1 VEKILRSKIY
11 QSMYWKE
18 HCFGLTAE
26 SLVEKAVDLNYLG
39 GTYGGQRKPTNFMC
53 LVLKLLQL
61 QPDKEIVVEFI
72 KNEDYKYVRVLGAP
86 PRRAALRP
94 YLCSRPRA
102 ALTAAAPA
110 PGAFY
115 LRLVGKPLEV
125 YQYLEPLYND
135 YRKLRLR
142 NADGSFALAHMD
154 EVVDELLRND
164 YLFDIA
170 LPRIP
175 NRCARTR
182 LRPARNNAAGADAR
196 GAQAHHGA
204 AVPAGAAHE
213 RAGGRL

>member
-1 VEKILRSKIY
+1 MEKILRSKIY

-72 KNEDYKYVRVLGAP
+72 KNEDYKYVRVLGARRS
-86 PRRAALRP
+86 PRRAVLR
-94 YLCSRPRA
+94 SRPRA
-102 ALTAAAPA
+102 ALTASAAA

-175 NRCARTR
+175 NRCARARRRPTCGA
-182 LRPARNNAAGADAR
+182 LRR
-196 GAQAHHGA
+196 G
-204 AVPAGAAHE
+204 
-213 RAGGRL
+213 